1 MRYFILG
8 VAIGALV
15 VSSYDSIRLSRLSDS
30 EDRAIK
36 LANLYASVLNKSAI
50 YPDEFEVMISQM
62 LVDGP

>member
-15 VSSYDSIRLSRLSDS
+15 VSSYDSVRLSRLSDS

-36 LANLYASVLNKSAI
+36 LANLYASVLTKNDI

>member
-15 VSSYDSIRLSRLSDS
+15 VSSYDSVRLSRLSDS

-36 LANLYASVLNKSAI
+36 LANLYASVLTKNDI
-50 YPDEFEVMISQM
+50 CPDEFEVMISQM